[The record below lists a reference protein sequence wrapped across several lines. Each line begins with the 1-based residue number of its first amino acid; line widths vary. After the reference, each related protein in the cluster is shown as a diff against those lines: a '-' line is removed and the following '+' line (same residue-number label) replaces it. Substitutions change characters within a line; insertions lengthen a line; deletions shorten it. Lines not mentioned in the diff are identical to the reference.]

1 MQTNVTDAAT
11 ILVMVLLW
19 LVIDFY
25 IIILQKEVLDENEW
39 WDKIEKMKRGG
50 EQEMVIKRNFSIA
63 DQKTLADMAYQ
74 HELYLYVH

>member
-1 MQTNVTDAAT
+1 M
-11 ILVMVLLW
+11 
-19 LVIDFY
+19 
-25 IIILQKEVLDENEW
+25 LDENEW